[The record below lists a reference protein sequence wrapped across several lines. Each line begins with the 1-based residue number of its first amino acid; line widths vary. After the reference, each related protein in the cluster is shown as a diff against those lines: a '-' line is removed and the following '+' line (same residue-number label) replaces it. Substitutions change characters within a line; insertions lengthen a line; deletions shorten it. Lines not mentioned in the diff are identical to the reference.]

1 MAAKKRYP
9 LLSPLNRLNKLW
21 LVVLLAVPMCAQE
34 VRPGLYRVDDNV
46 YRGQQP
52 TRQDIATLTSSGI
65 RTVLDL
71 RGVLDHKPW
80 EQQAVE
86 AAGMRYIRVGL
97 SGFFAP
103 TQHQIDKIL
112 EVLDNH
118 ALGPIFLHCR
128 RGADRS
134 GVVIACYRITHDHWT
149 NAQAMEEAR
158 RQGFSGFE
166 VLMERYIRHFKAASL
181 SAGR

>member
-1 MAAKKRYP
+1 
-9 LLSPLNRLNKLW
+9 
-21 LVVLLAVPMCAQE
+21 MCAQE

-52 TRQDIATLTSSGI
+52 TREEIPNLAKSGI

-71 RGVLDHKPW
+71 RGVLDHKGW
-80 EQQAVE
+80 EKQAVE
-86 AAGMRYIRVGL
+86 AAGMRYIRIGMSGL
-97 SGFFAP
+97 FAP
-103 TQHQIDKIL
+103 SDRQIDKIL
-112 EVLDNH
+112 AVLNNPT
-118 ALGPIFLHCR
+118 LGPVFLHCR

-158 RQGFSGFE
+158 QQGFSRFE
-166 VLMERYIRHFKAASL
+166 VLMERYIRHFKAVSSPVPA
-181 SAGR
+181 AGGLAGGRF

>member
-1 MAAKKRYP
+1 MAEKKRHA
-9 LLSPLNRLNKLW
+9 LLSDLSRFNRLC
-21 LVVLLAVPMCAQE
+21 VVLFLVAPICAQQ
-34 VRPGLYRVDDNV
+34 VRPGLFRVDDNI

-52 TRQDIATLTSSGI
+52 TKQDIGNLAGSGI

-71 RGVLDHKPW
+71 RGALDHKPW

-103 TQHQIDKIL
+103 TQRQIDKIL
-112 EVLDNH
+112 QILGNP
-118 ALGPIFLHCR
+118 ALGPVFLHCR

-158 RQGFSGFE
+158 QQGFSGFE
-166 VLMERYIRHFKAASL
+166 VLMKRYIHHFKAPPAS
-181 SAGR
+181 SSR